1 MKIIKSESV
10 SPFDNPHK
18 VKAQKLLERDDIS
31 VNLITLEKG
40 EGLKLHKTPVDV
52 LFFILSGEGI
62 VEIGEEKEKV
72 KEGDLIESPANIPHR
87 LENTGDKTFKFL
99 VLKLKTAG
107 GKDA

>member
-1 MKIIKSESV
+1 MKILKENKIA
-10 SPFDNPHK
+10 PFDNPHK

-52 LFFILSGEGI
+52 LFFILEGKGI
-62 VEIGEEKEKV
+62 VEIGDEKEEV
-72 KEGDLIESPANIPHR
+72 ETNDLIESPANIPHR

-107 GKDA
+107 GK